1 MKRDKWVFVS
11 LSPSRSLMQLA
22 CKTDKQIQ
30 CTVAL
35 LNSFRYSRR
44 NNWKSNWKLW
54 GEAQLFFC
62 LFFGISL
69 DSRYCKKRRKTPV
82 TCIWS
87 QVAKMQFSLRVFFY
101 FSASLVFRF
110 SSGSVR
116 KCIYM
121 HISIGKSECPPKSPW
136 NLKPIFPVWRTETQ
150 WTVAAGPTPRETSY
164 SSC

>member
-1 MKRDKWVFVS
+1 
-11 LSPSRSLMQLA
+11 MQLA

-54 GEAQLFFC
+54 GEAQLFFVF
-62 LFFGISL
+62 FFGISL

-87 QVAKMQFSLRVFFY
+87 QVAKMQFSLRVFFLFFCFFG
-101 FSASLVFRF
+101 FSFF
-110 SSGSVR
+110 EWFCT
-116 KCIYM
+116 KM
-121 HISIGKSECPPKSPW
+121 HIHAYKYRQKWMSTEKS
-136 NLKPIFPVWRTETQ
+136 LKPETDLSSLAHRD
-150 WTVAAGPTPRETSY
+150 TVNCCFSWCYVAVTAGPTPRETSY